1 MKVKFRV
8 FKFEVRLWS
17 GVEYLTKNLPGG
29 RSREE
34 IEELMI

>member
-17 GVEYLTKNLPGG
+17 GFNNEKFAWAF
-29 RSREE
+29 SRGN
-34 IEELMI
+34 